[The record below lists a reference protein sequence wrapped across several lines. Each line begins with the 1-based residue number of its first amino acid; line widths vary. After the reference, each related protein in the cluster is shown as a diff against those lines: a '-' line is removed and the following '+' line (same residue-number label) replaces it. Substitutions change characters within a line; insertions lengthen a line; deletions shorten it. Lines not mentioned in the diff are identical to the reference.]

1 MEPLTLPPE
10 KVSGTFSGTP
20 EKVPDTFSGVTC
32 AWHRR
37 RFLQAAL
44 GAGMAGFLSPV
55 SQLLARDAEKKKEPA
70 QSIIVLWLGGG
81 PSQLETFDPHPGTN
95 IAAGSPARQT
105 SVKGVLLARGF
116 EQLADQMESVALV
129 RSMVS
134 KEGDHERGTYTM
146 KTGFRPDPTVVHPAL
161 GAVLCHE
168 LPAGNTEVP
177 RHVAILPN
185 RWFPRAGFLGDE
197 YDAFKMFDPKDPVP
211 DVTPLVPTKR
221 DEARAQDLE
230 VVERAFARGRQERVN
245 RTLHPATV
253 ASARRMMT
261 SEQIKA
267 FDVTREPAKVRA
279 AYGDTPFGRGCLA
292 ARRLTEVG
300 VRCVE
305 VSLEG
310 WDTHVNNHESC
321 AKLVAVLDPAFAAL
335 LRDLKERGLF
345 ERTVVVCMG
354 EFGRTPKVNGLGG
367 RDHWPNA
374 YSVAL
379 AGGRI
384 KGGAVVGATDP
395 EGGKDPEDPV
405 KVGDLHVT
413 LLSAVGL
420 DPTKVNVGKTGR
432 TVRLAEGTAVAKLL
446 S

>member
-1 MEPLTLPPE
+1 MEPLNHPAPRPFPGL
-10 KVSGTFSGTP
+10 
-20 EKVPDTFSGVTC
+20 C

-37 RFLQAAL
+37 QFLQAAL
-44 GAGMAGFLSPV
+44 GAGLAGFLTPV
-55 SQLLARDAEKKKEPA
+55 SQLLAREAEKKKEPA
-70 QSIIVLWLGGG
+70 HSIIVLWLGGG
-81 PSQLETFDPHPGTN
+81 PSQLETFDPHPGTD
-95 IAAGSPARQT
+95 IAGGSLARDT
-105 SVKGVLLARGF
+105 KVKGVQLAQGF
-116 EQLADQMESVALV
+116 EQLADQMDSVALV

-146 KTGFRPDPTVVHPAL
+146 KTGFRPDPTVVHPSV
-161 GAVLCHE
+161 GAIVCHE
-168 LPAGNTEVP
+168 LPGGNTEVP
-177 RHVAILPN
+177 RHVAILPS
-185 RWFPRAGFLGDE
+185 RWYPRGGFLGDE
-197 YDAFKMFDPKDPVP
+197 FDAFKMFDPKDPVP

-221 DEARAQDLE
+221 DEERAEDLD
-230 VVERAFARGRQERVN
+230 VVERAFAKGRQERVN

-253 ASARRMMT
+253 ANARRMMS

-267 FDVTREPAKVRA
+267 FEVMREPAKVRD

-292 ARRLTEVG
+292 ARRLIGVG

-310 WDTHVNNHESC
+310 WDSHVDNH
-321 AKLVAVLDPAFAAL
+321 AIHGRLVGTLDPAFAAL
-335 LRDLKERGLF
+335 IRDLKERGLF
-345 ERTVVVCMG
+345 EKTVVVCMG
-354 EFGRTPKVNGLGG
+354 EFGRTPKMNPVGG

-384 KGGAVVGATDP
+384 AGGVVVGATDP

-405 KVGDLHVT
+405 LVGDLHAT
-413 LLSAVGL
+413 LLTAVGL
-420 DPTKVNVGKTGR
+420 DPMKVNASKIGR
-432 TVRLAEGTAVAKLL
+432 TVRLAEGTAVDKLL